1 MASGFMLPP
10 PPSLEIHDANAAEKW
25 KKFLLAWNNYSLA
38 TKLNNEDEAI
48 QVATLLTVIG
58 EQARDVF
65 KTFQFTREADK
76 QKIQPVLKKFK
87 EYCEPRKNIPFERY
101 LFNKRVQEPG
111 EAYEQYRTELRKIAE
126 GCEFDKI
133 TPDEILRDRLVFGIR
148 DNKVRERLLRE
159 SELTLIKTDEIC
171 RASESMQKQ
180 MKIVGDKPELPVNA
194 VNKGKFQSKKKE
206 KSFTKENKECGNCGQ
221 HHDMSKKENCPAYL
235 KACRKCGKLSHWAR
249 KCRSSQLERD
259 SRVKAVKVEDSSEDE
274 CFGVTSSELD
284 DSQLIT
290 LKLESGNF
298 LRFQPDTGAQCN
310 TIPLHLYKKAT
321 GDFKLEHVEPA
332 KTKIS
337 AYGGAKLNVVG
348 QVRIRVWRGDFRCK
362 LDCKI
367 VDNKGVRP
375 LLGRKACVGMNI
387 VKYIDNDEIN
397 KPLTGNA
404 NVYVL
409 NDNQTVTK
417 DTLLKKFPDVFDEEV
432 GMMEGEH
439 KIRIDKSV
447 DPVQHAPRRVPVA
460 LRAKV
465 KEALQSLE
473 NQEII
478 TSVTTPTPWINSMVA
493 VPKANGAK
501 LRICFD
507 PRDLNRAVQR
517 ENYPLPTI
525 EDIATRL
532 HGAKVFTKLDVRNG
546 FWHVKLSEESS
557 YLTTFNSPFGRY
569 RWKRLPFG
577 ISSAPE
583 AFQQKMHEL
592 IEGLTGIEVV
602 ADDFIV
608 VGYGDTAEEAN
619 RNHDNTL
626 LAFLERCRERNV
638 KLNIDKLT
646 LREKEVPFIGHVA
659 TDKGLRVDPA
669 KVRAITDMPAPT
681 DKAGVQRLLGLA
693 QYLSKFLPRLSDITK
708 PLRELTQNDIQWFW
722 GKSQQV
728 LFDTLKKVVTE
739 TPVLRYY
746 NLAEDVTIQCDAS
759 SSGMAAALLQG
770 GQPVAYCS
778 RAMTPAET
786 RYAQIEKE
794 LLAIVF
800 AVERFE
806 PYVYGR
812 DKVTV
817 ESDHKPLQF
826 IFQKPLHAVP
836 KRL

>member
-1 MASGFMLPP
+1 
-10 PPSLEIHDANAAEKW
+10 
-25 KKFLLAWNNYSLA
+25 
-38 TKLNNEDEAI
+38 
-48 QVATLLTVIG
+48 
-58 EQARDVF
+58 
-65 KTFQFTREADK
+65 
-76 QKIQPVLKKFK
+76 
-87 EYCEPRKNIPFERY
+87 
-101 LFNKRVQEPG
+101 
-111 EAYEQYRTELRKIAE
+111 
-126 GCEFDKI
+126 
-133 TPDEILRDRLVFGIR
+133 
-148 DNKVRERLLRE
+148 
-159 SELTLIKTDEIC
+159 
-171 RASESMQKQ
+171 
-180 MKIVGDKPELPVNA
+180 
-194 VNKGKFQSKKKE
+194 
-206 KSFTKENKECGNCGQ
+206 
-221 HHDMSKKENCPAYL
+221 
-235 KACRKCGKLSHWAR
+235 
-249 KCRSSQLERD
+249 
-259 SRVKAVKVEDSSEDE
+259 
-274 CFGVTSSELD
+274 
-284 DSQLIT
+284 
-290 LKLESGNF
+290 
-298 LRFQPDTGAQCN
+298 
-310 TIPLHLYKKAT
+310 
-321 GDFKLEHVEPA
+321 
-332 KTKIS
+332 
-337 AYGGAKLNVVG
+337 
-348 QVRIRVWRGDFRCK
+348 
-362 LDCKI
+362 
-367 VDNKGVRP
+367 
-375 LLGRKACVGMNI
+375 
-387 VKYIDNDEIN
+387 
-397 KPLTGNA
+397 
-404 NVYVL
+404 
-409 NDNQTVTK
+409 
-417 DTLLKKFPDVFDEEV
+417 
-432 GMMEGEH
+432 
-439 KIRIDKSV
+439 
-447 DPVQHAPRRVPVA
+447 
-460 LRAKV
+460 
-465 KEALQSLE
+465 
-473 NQEII
+473 
-478 TSVTTPTPWINSMVA
+478 MVA

-501 LRICFD
+501 LRICLD
-507 PRDLNRAVQR
+507 PKDLNRAVQR

-583 AFQQKMHEL
+583 VFQRKMHEL

-626 LAFLERCRERNV
+626 FAFLERCRERNV

-728 LFDTLKKVVTE
+728 SFDTLKKVVTE

-836 KRL
+836 KRLQRMLLRLQKYSLHVLYKKGTEMYLADTLSRAYLPEVNACDLIPELEDIDHKKYLAVSEERWQQINHASADDPVLQQLRVTIRRGWPESKSDLPEILYPYYDHRDTLTVQDELVFKGQQLVVPACLRKELMAVAHSTHIGIEGCLRRARESLYWPRMSTELREYVAKCDICLSHRTNQQKEPLMQHDFVARPWSKIGADLCELNNRTLLVICDYYSNYIEVARLNSVTSRSVIKEMKEVFARYGIPDILVTDNGPQFSSAEFSAFAKTWMFSHKTSSPHHPQSNGKAENAVKTV